1 MYATMTF
8 PSNLFNVEK
17 ILDKVSSFA
26 ADSRRRVRHASLEAI
41 AILSQFCSS
50 ETLTENIAKVA
61 ESLPNQ
67 NAKVGLISAV
77 QARLSRRVLPTISN
91 EGLVLYALQIPASR
105 RIGSVGN
112 PMGKYFFIKLI

>member
-8 PSNLFNVEK
+8 PSNLFKVEK
-17 ILDKVSSFA
+17 ILEKVSSTA
-26 ADSRRRVRHASLEAI
+26 VDSRRRVRHASLEAI

-61 ESLPNQ
+61 DTLPNQ
-67 NAKVGLISAV
+67 NAKAALISAV
-77 QARLSRRVLPTISN
+77 QARLSRRVLPTVSN

-105 RIGSVGN
+105 RLGSVGN
-112 PMGKYFFIKLI
+112 PIGNF